1 MTDATPT
8 PAPPSSVVR
17 AAGSDEGVDFE
28 LSLDRALL
36 LPGRLTTGG
45 VRITFQRGVEVRGI
59 VASLIATEQW
69 QYESTDHDADGH
81 TTTHTE
87 TRRVELQRLPVE
99 LAGPG
104 THAVGDVLEFP
115 LELPVP
121 SLGPRSS
128 GGFSVSVATGSAMI

>member
-45 VRITFQRGVEVRGI
+45 VRITFQRGGEVRGI

-69 QYESTDHDADGH
+69 QYESTDHDSDGH
-81 TTTHTE
+81 TTTNTE
-87 TRRVELQRLPVE
+87 TRRV
-99 LAGPG
+99 
-104 THAVGDVLEFP
+104 
-115 LELPVP
+115 
-121 SLGPRSS
+121 
-128 GGFSVSVATGSAMI
+128 